1 MLAMHVLMDNG
12 QLLFILMASQKL
24 LEQSLSEA
32 LFSGGLIVLQRPC
45 VHLRVVEGSMG
56 LFVSPLAVSA
66 SSTCLASTSGFPSQ
80 TCLFLEIGGAFLT
93 FEPLTFPL

>member
-32 LFSGGLIVLQRPC
+32 LFLV
-45 VHLRVVEGSMG
+45 
-56 LFVSPLAVSA
+56 A
-66 SSTCLASTSGFPSQ
+66 
-80 TCLFLEIGGAFLT
+80 
-93 FEPLTFPL
+93 